1 MSTTTNRRKIVILVL
16 GTCGLVLF
24 AVLAALNAFNM
35 GIPNPTSTQG
45 FFVFT
50 GLSIVA
56 FLLFVAVLLLLVR
69 NVLKLYA
76 DQRSRVMGALLR
88 TRMLWGAV
96 LVSLIPIVFMFL
108 FSYGLMNRAV
118 DRWFSQPVTQMRDDS
133 NHMAVEL
140 AQYTTANAR
149 AEADS
154 IASGLP
160 EVGAAAAISVSPPV
174 ASAALHRPRKAPH
187 SSTRSPEHP
196 AERVVAS
203 ETARERRDAIYK
215 VLRQHEITLQNG
227 FVVVYREGRVV
238 AAFHMPQRAGTTAEV
253 RTWLPDQAGE
263 SGEDGAGDGSSGDI
277 ATDPTDAAILAAAQR
292 NDQPV
297 FSLGPADFALAATT
311 IKGGNTVV
319 VGLPMPFGMASTMA
333 RLRKNA
339 DAYWVLYRE
348 RRQIRDLYMLLLLMM
363 TSLALFASSWLAL
376 HLSKQVT
383 KPVEALADAMEAIAS
398 GDYAHR
404 VGESATEELGE
415 LVRSFNHMAADLEGS
430 RRAVEESTVQLS
442 AANAALES
450 RRSELE
456 TMLET
461 IPNGVAT
468 LDVERRVVLANR
480 ALSEMMDPGG
490 QRPFFGLAM
499 EEVFPAD
506 VVEVLDRL
514 IKRSHR
520 MGSASS
526 EIEISA
532 PTNHARDRFGGTM
545 NLLATVA
552 LLEMPGS
559 SERMRREHQGY
570 VLVLENATELLRAQ
584 KQSAWKEVARRVA
597 HEIKNPLTP
606 ISLSAEQI
614 RRHID
619 RLANSL
625 VDPLEDGAAE
635 SPSVGVIRRCSEVIT
650 SSVESMRGLVDQ
662 FAALAEFPTAR
673 PKPADL
679 NTIVDNS
686 LALFAGRMQ
695 TIRIVRKMSPDLP
708 LVMADPEALKRALGN
723 LIDNAAEAMQ
733 HSLLRELFVHTS
745 LLENGM
751 VELVIADTG
760 SGLTAEM
767 RERLFLPY
775 FSTKQRGTGLGLAIA
790 AKIIQEH
797 QGTIRAEKNEPA
809 GAKFIVELRAA
820 SVPDSDPEVSFDF
833 VTAGS
838 LVATAEDGTGLIAEA
853 NMSDDM
859 ISFDGGST
867 SRISEIHATSR
878 VGLDRSMLHDHLV
891 STGPNSTSPTSRG
904 VASPGP
910 RGRA

>member
-1 MSTTTNRRKIVILVL
+1 MATPANWRKIRIVAL
-16 GTCGLVLF
+16 GASLLALF
-24 AVLAALNAFNM
+24 VALATLNAFNTQL
-35 GIPNPTSTQG
+35 PTPATTQQI
-45 FFVFT
+45 VIFT

-56 FLLFVAVLLLLVR
+56 FLLFVAVLILLVR

-76 DQRSRVMGALLR
+76 DQRSRVMGTRLR
-88 TRMLWGAV
+88 ARMLWGAV
-96 LVSLIPIVFMFL
+96 LVSLIPIASMYA
-108 FSYGLMNRAV
+108 FSYLLLNRAV
-118 DRWFSQPVTQMRDDS
+118 DRWFSQPVTQMREDS
-133 NHMAVEL
+133 NNMGLEL
-140 AQYTTANAR
+140 ARYTTANAR

-154 IASGLP
+154 IASVLP
-160 EVGAAAAISVSPPV
+160 AAPSAAPPAPARTTPSVPAHQPHRPIHTSTHNPAHTAAIATSRQ
-174 ASAALHRPRKAPH
+174 HR
-187 SSTRSPEHP
+187 E
-196 AERVVAS
+196 
-203 ETARERRDAIYK
+203 AIYE

-227 FVVVYREGRVV
+227 FAIVYHDGRVI
-238 AAFHMPQRAGTTAEV
+238 ASFQMPQHAGSTAHV
-253 RTWLPDQAGE
+253 KTWLSDQMAEDSDE
-263 SGEDGAGDGSSGDI
+263 SKETP
-277 ATDPTDAAILAAAQR
+277 TDPTDAAILATAQR

-297 FSLGPADFALAATT
+297 FSIDTTDYALGATT
-311 IKGGNTVV
+311 IKQGNTVV
-319 VGLPMPFGMASTMA
+319 VGLPMPFGMAATMT
-333 RLRKNA
+333 RLQKRA
-339 DAYWVLYRE
+339 EAYSILYSE

-404 VGESATEELGE
+404 VRESATEELGE
-415 LVRSFNHMAADLEGS
+415 LVRSFNHMAADLEDS
-430 RRAVEESTVQLS
+430 RRAVEHSTVQLS
-442 AANAALES
+442 AANTALEA
-450 RRSELE
+450 RRGELE

-468 LDVERRVVLANR
+468 LDAERRIVLANR

-490 QRPFFGLAM
+490 QRPFYGRVM
-499 EEVFPAD
+499 EEVFPSEVA
-506 VVEVLDRL
+506 EVLDRL

-520 MGSASS
+520 MGSASG
-526 EIEISA
+526 EIEFNGVS
-532 PTNHARDRFGGTM
+532 GTM
-545 NLLATVA
+545 NLLTTVA
-552 LLEMPGS
+552 LLEMPAAT
-559 SERMRREHQGY
+559 ERARREHQGY

-619 RLANSL
+619 RLATAITGPDSRTSEQPIPEL
-625 VDPLEDGAAE
+625 
-635 SPSVGVIRRCSEVIT
+635 PSIAVIRRCSEVIN
-650 SSVESMRGLVDQ
+650 SSVESMRSLVDQ

-679 NTIVDNS
+679 NTIVENS

-695 TIRIVRKMSPDLP
+695 TISIVRKMSPSLP

-733 HSLLRELFVHTS
+733 QSLFRELRISTD

-751 VELVIADTG
+751 VELTIADSGT
-760 SGLTAEM
+760 GLTDEM

-797 QGTIRAEKNEPA
+797 QGTIRAEKNEPV
-809 GAKFIVELRAA
+809 GAKFIIELRPA
-820 SVPDSDPEVSFDF
+820 SSLDSDTEVQSSVNTFIKTQNGNHPEPKLAE
-833 VTAGS
+833 TE
-838 LVATAEDGTGLIAEA
+838 ATLNIASNSAEAEDDLASIAR
-853 NMSDDM
+853 
-859 ISFDGGST
+859 GSK
-867 SRISEIHATSR
+867 
-878 VGLDRSMLHDHLV
+878 
-891 STGPNSTSPTSRG
+891 
-904 VASPGP
+904 
-910 RGRA
+910 

>member
-1 MSTTTNRRKIVILVL
+1 MAPTANRRKIWIAAL
-16 GTCGLVLF
+16 GASLLVLF
-24 AVLAALNAFNM
+24 VALATLNAFNTQL
-35 GIPNPTSTQG
+35 PTPATTQQIV
-45 FFVFT
+45 VFT

-56 FLLFVAVLLLLVR
+56 FLLFVAVLVLLVR

-76 DQRSRVMGALLR
+76 DQRSRVMGTRLR
-88 TRMLWGAV
+88 TRMLWGAL
-96 LVSLIPIVFMFL
+96 LVSLVPIASMYA
-108 FSYGLMNRAV
+108 FSYLLLNRAV
-118 DRWFSQPVTQMRDDS
+118 DRWFSQPVTEMRDDS
-133 NHMAVEL
+133 NNMALEL
-140 AQYTTANAR
+140 ARYTTANAR
-149 AEADS
+149 AEAAS

-160 EVGAAAAISVSPPV
+160 EAPSPVPPAEAPAPSKGPTSKQQAHRPV
-174 ASAALHRPRKAPH
+174 HASAHGSAHTAAL
-187 SSTRSPEHP
+187 SSAGLHHG
-196 AERVVAS
+196 
-203 ETARERRDAIYK
+203 AIHQ

-227 FVVVYREGRVV
+227 FAIVYHEGRVI
-238 AAFHMPQRAGTTAEV
+238 ASFQLPQRAGATAQV
-253 RTWLPDQAGE
+253 KTWLPDQVAE
-263 SGEDGAGDGSSGDI
+263 EDPDGPAQEA
-277 ATDPTDAAILAAAQR
+277 ATDPTDAAILATAQR

-297 FSLGPADFALAATT
+297 FSLGTTDYALGAASL
-311 IKGGNTVV
+311 KEGNTVV
-319 VGLPMPFGMASTMA
+319 VGLPMPFGMAATMT
-333 RLRKNA
+333 RLQKRA
-339 DAYWVLYRE
+339 EAYATLYSE

-363 TSLALFASSWLAL
+363 TSLALFASCWLAL

-404 VGESATEELGE
+404 VQESATEELGE
-415 LVRSFNHMAADLEGS
+415 LVRSFNHMAGDLEDS
-430 RRAVEESTVQLS
+430 RRAVEHSTVQLS
-442 AANAALES
+442 AANTALEARS
-450 RRSELE
+450 SELE

-468 LDVERRVVLANR
+468 LDADRRIVLANR

-490 QRPFFGLAM
+490 QRPFYGRVL
-499 EEVFPAD
+499 EEVFPAEVAD
-506 VVEVLDRL
+506 VLDRL

-526 EIEISA
+526 EIEITA
-532 PTNHARDRFGGTM
+532 PIHASNGRFGGTM

-552 LLEMPGS
+552 LLEIPAAT
-559 SERMRREHQGY
+559 ERTRREHQGY

-619 RLANSL
+619 RLAHAITG
-625 VDPLEDGAAE
+625 DGRHPPQAPE
-635 SPSVGVIRRCSEVIT
+635 PPSIAVIRRCSEVIT
-650 SSVESMRGLVDQ
+650 SSVESMRSLVDQ

-679 NTIVDNS
+679 NTIVENS

-695 TIRIVRKMSPDLP
+695 TICIVRKMSLGLP

-733 HSLLRELFVHTS
+733 QSLFRELRICTN

-751 VELVIADTG
+751 VELTIADTG
-760 SGLTAEM
+760 SGLTDEM

-775 FSTKQRGTGLGLAIA
+775 FSTKQRGTGLGFAIA

-809 GAKFIVELRAA
+809 GAMFILELRPA
-820 SVPDSDPEVSFDF
+820 S
-833 VTAGS
+833 T
-838 LVATAEDGTGLIAEA
+838 
-853 NMSDDM
+853 
-859 ISFDGGST
+859 FDGDVEAPSSIGPIASTQNGSHPAT
-867 SRISEIHATSR
+867 KSNEAQNNTAHAEGDLS
-878 VGLDRSMLHDHLV
+878 
-891 STGPNSTSPTSRG
+891 STIARGPK
-904 VASPGP
+904 
-910 RGRA
+910 

>member
-1 MSTTTNRRKIVILVL
+1 MGTTVNRRKLWIVAL
-16 GTCGLVLF
+16 GTCLLVLF
-24 AVLAALNAFNM
+24 VILATLNAFN
-35 GIPNPTSTQG
+35 TQLPKPATTQQIV
-45 FFVFT
+45 VFT

-56 FLLFVAVLLLLVR
+56 FLLFVAVLVLLVR

-76 DQRSRVMGALLR
+76 DQRSRVMGTRLR

-96 LVSLIPIVFMFL
+96 LVSLVPIASMFA
-108 FSYGLMNRAV
+108 FSYQLMNRSV
-118 DRWFSQPVTQMRDDS
+118 DRWFSQPATEVRDDS
-133 NHMAVEL
+133 NNMALEL
-140 AQYTTANAR
+140 SRYTSSNAR

-154 IASGLP
+154 IASALP
-160 EVGAAAAISVSPPV
+160 DPSVVTSAAKMPASHPKPASTQDRAHHSIHASTHSSSHAAAKSGSH
-174 ASAALHRPRKAPH
+174 LD
-187 SSTRSPEHP
+187 
-196 AERVVAS
+196 
-203 ETARERRDAIYK
+203 REAVYK

-227 FVVVYREGRVV
+227 FAIVYREGRVI
-238 AAFHMPQRAGTTAEV
+238 ASFHMPQRAGATAEV
-253 RTWLPDQAGE
+253 KAWLPDHVVE
-263 SGEDGAGDGSSGDI
+263 EDADDASVH
-277 ATDPTDAAILAAAQR
+277 APTDPTDAAILSAAQR
-292 NDQPV
+292 DDQPV
-297 FSLGPADFALAATT
+297 FSLGPTDYALGATT
-311 IKGGNTVV
+311 IKQGNTVV
-319 VGLPMPFGMASTMA
+319 VGLPMPFGMAATMS
-333 RLRKNA
+333 RLRKRA
-339 DAYWVLYRE
+339 DAYWVLYSE

-363 TSLALFASSWLAL
+363 TSLALFASCWLAL

-404 VGESATEELGE
+404 VQESATEELGE

-430 RRAVEESTVQLS
+430 RRAVEDSTVQLS
-442 AANAALES
+442 AANTALEA
-450 RRSELE
+450 RRGELE

-468 LDVERRVVLANR
+468 LDAERRIVLANR

-490 QRPFFGLAM
+490 QSPFYGRVM
-499 EEVFPAD
+499 EEVFPPE
-506 VVEVLDRL
+506 VSEVLDRL

-526 EIEISA
+526 EIEITGTSH
-532 PTNHARDRFGGTM
+532 PTNERFSGSM
-545 NLLATVA
+545 HLLATVA
-552 LLEMPGS
+552 LLEMPAAT
-559 SERMRREHQGY
+559 ERMRREHQGY
-570 VLVLENATELLRAQ
+570 VIVLENATELLRAQ

-619 RLANSL
+619 RLANAIA
-625 VDPLEDGAAE
+625 DPAQRRPIEP
-635 SPSVGVIRRCSEVIT
+635 PSIAVIRRCSEVIT
-650 SSVESMRGLVDQ
+650 SSVESMRSLVDQ

-679 NTIVDNS
+679 NTIVENS

-695 TIRIVRKMSPDLP
+695 TIRIVRKMASDLP

-733 HSLLRELFVHTS
+733 QSLYRELRIGTS

-751 VELVIADTG
+751 VELTIADSG
-760 SGLTAEM
+760 SGLTDEM

-809 GAKFIVELRAA
+809 GAKFIVELRPA
-820 SVPDSDPEVSFDF
+820 SSLDSEPEILTTF
-833 VTAGS
+833 
-838 LVATAEDGTGLIAEA
+838 TGLATPQNDQHLEFTEGPINEGGARPSAETEVDLA
-853 NMSDDM
+853 
-859 ISFDGGST
+859 ST
-867 SRISEIHATSR
+867 
-878 VGLDRSMLHDHLV
+878 L
-891 STGPNSTSPTSRG
+891 
-904 VASPGP
+904 P
-910 RGRA
+910 RGPK

>member
-1 MSTTTNRRKIVILVL
+1 MATPANRRKVWIIAL
-16 GTCGLVLF
+16 GASLLVLF
-24 AVLAALNAFNM
+24 VALATLNAFN
-35 GIPNPTSTQG
+35 TQLPKPATTQQIV
-45 FFVFT
+45 VFT

-56 FLLFVAVLLLLVR
+56 FLLFVTVLLLLVR

-76 DQRSRVMGALLR
+76 DQRSRVMGTRLR
-88 TRMLWGAV
+88 TRMVWGAV
-96 LVSLIPIVFMFL
+96 LVSLIPIASMYA
-108 FSYGLMNRAV
+108 FSYLLLNRAV
-118 DRWFSQPVTQMRDDS
+118 DRWFSQPVTEMRDDS
-133 NHMAVEL
+133 NNMAHEL
-140 AQYTTANAR
+140 AGYTSANAR

-160 EVGAAAAISVSPPV
+160 DTPAAPVPPPKAPASPPGRNPKQQLHRSIHAPAHGSARTAALSASRLRREAISQ
-174 ASAALHRPRKAPH
+174 
-187 SSTRSPEHP
+187 
-196 AERVVAS
+196 
-203 ETARERRDAIYK
+203 
-215 VLRQHEITLQNG
+215 VLRRHEITLQNG
-227 FVVVYREGRVV
+227 FAIVYHEGRVV
-238 AAFHMPQRAGTTAEV
+238 ASFQMPQRAGATAQV
-253 RTWLPDQAGE
+253 KTWLPDQTE
-263 SGEDGAGDGSSGDI
+263 EDSDEA
-277 ATDPTDAAILAAAQR
+277 AKQTPTDLNDTAILATAQR

-297 FSLGPADFALAATT
+297 FSLGTTDYALGATPL
-311 IKGGNTVV
+311 KEGNTVV
-319 VGLPMPFGMASTMA
+319 VGLPMPFGMAATMIN
-333 RLRKNA
+333 LRKNA
-339 DAYWVLYRE
+339 DAYWVLYSE

-363 TSLALFASSWLAL
+363 TSLALFASCWLAL

-404 VGESATEELGE
+404 VKESATEELGE
-415 LVRSFNHMAADLEGS
+415 LVRSFNRMAADLEDS
-430 RRAVEESTVQLS
+430 RRAVEHSTVQLS
-442 AANAALES
+442 AANTALEA
-450 RRSELE
+450 RRGELE

-468 LDVERRVVLANR
+468 LDADRRIVLANR

-490 QRPFFGLAM
+490 QRPFYGRVM
-499 EEVFPAD
+499 EEVFPPEVA
-506 VVEVLDRL
+506 EVLDRL

-526 EIEISA
+526 EIEFNGHSS
-532 PTNHARDRFGGTM
+532 GSM

-552 LLEMPGS
+552 LLEMPAAN
-559 SERMRREHQGY
+559 ERMRREHQGY

-614 RRHID
+614 HRHIN
-619 RLANSL
+619 RLANNL
-625 VDPLEDGAAE
+625 ADRTADIHAE
-635 SPSVGVIRRCSEVIT
+635 PPSVSVIRRCSEVIT
-650 SSVESMRGLVDQ
+650 SSVESMRSLVDQ

-679 NTIVDNS
+679 NTIVENS

-695 TIRIVRKMSPDLP
+695 TIKIVRKMTPGLP

-733 HSLLRELFVHTS
+733 QSLFRELRICTN

-751 VELVIADTG
+751 VELTIADTG
-760 SGLTAEM
+760 SGLTDEM

-809 GAKFIVELRAA
+809 GAKFIVELRPA
-820 SVPDSDPEVSFDF
+820 SSLDSDPEISSAVSSSVSPFAA
-833 VTAGS
+833 TQNGNYPQPKSTEAQAAETPAPA
-838 LVATAEDGTGLIAEA
+838 VAEAEDDLASTIA
-853 NMSDDM
+853 
-859 ISFDGGST
+859 
-867 SRISEIHATSR
+867 R
-878 VGLDRSMLHDHLV
+878 
-891 STGPNSTSPTSRG
+891 GPK
-904 VASPGP
+904 
-910 RGRA
+910 

>member
-1 MSTTTNRRKIVILVL
+1 MAAEVSRRKIWVAAL
-16 GTCGLVLF
+16 G
-24 AVLAALNAFNM
+24 AVLLLAALATLNAFNTQL
-35 GIPNPTSTQG
+35 PSPASTQQ
-45 FFVFT
+45 VVIFT

-56 FLLFVAVLLLLVR
+56 FLLFVAVMILLVR

-76 DQRSRVMGALLR
+76 DQHSRVMGTRLR

-96 LVSLIPIVFMFL
+96 LVSLVPIASMFA
-108 FSYGLMNRAV
+108 FSYLLLNRAV
-118 DRWFSQPVTQMRDDS
+118 DRWFSQPVTEMRDDS
-133 NHMAVEL
+133 TNMALEL
-140 AQYTTANAR
+140 ARYTSSNAR
-149 AEADS
+149 AESDS

-160 EVGAAAAISVSPPV
+160 EVSAAASPEKAKAAASPV
-174 ASAALHRPRKAPH
+174 APHRAHGSIHASTHAVHATAP
-187 SSTRSPEHP
+187 SISGQY
-196 AERVVAS
+196 
-203 ETARERRDAIYK
+203 REAIYQ
-215 VLRQHEITLQNG
+215 VLKQHQITLQNG
-227 FVVVYREGRVV
+227 FAVVYHEGRVV
-238 AAFHMPQRAGTTAEV
+238 ASFQMPQRVGATAEV
-253 RTWLPDQAGE
+253 KPWLPDQNAADDP
-263 SGEDGAGDGSSGDI
+263 DGDVSRV
-277 ATDPTDAAILAAAQR
+277 ATNPTDAAILATAQR
-292 NDQPV
+292 SDQPV
-297 FSLGPADFALAATT
+297 FSLGTTDYALGATT

-319 VGLPMPFGMASTMA
+319 VGLPMPFGMAATMA
-333 RLRKNA
+333 NLRKNA
-339 DAYWVLYRE
+339 DAYWVLYSE

-363 TSLALFASSWLAL
+363 TSLALFASCWLAL

-404 VGESATEELGE
+404 VRESATEELGE

-430 RRAVEESTVQLS
+430 RRAVEHSTVQLS
-442 AANAALES
+442 AANAALEA
-450 RRSELE
+450 RRGELE

-468 LDVERRVVLANR
+468 LDAERRIVLANR

-490 QRPFFGLAM
+490 QRPFLGLVM
-499 EEVFPAD
+499 EEVFPAE
-506 VVEVLDRL
+506 VSEVLDRL
-514 IKRSHR
+514 VKRSHR
-520 MGSASS
+520 MGSASG
-526 EIEISA
+526 EIEMAA
-532 PTNHARDRFGGTM
+532 PLRASNGGTM

-552 LLEMPGS
+552 LLEIPNS
-559 SERMRREHQGY
+559 IERLRRDHQGY

-619 RLANSL
+619 RLSQTIASL
-625 VDPLEDGAAE
+625 VPPSSEP
-635 SPSVGVIRRCSEVIT
+635 PSVAVIRRCSEVIT
-650 SSVESMRGLVDQ
+650 SSVESMRSLVDQ

-679 NTIVDNS
+679 NTIVENS

-695 TIRIVRKMSPDLP
+695 SIRIVRKLASDLP

-733 HSLLRELFVHTS
+733 QSLFRELLISTS
-745 LLENGM
+745 LLESGM
-751 VELVIADTG
+751 AELVIADTG
-760 SGLTAEM
+760 SGLTDEM

-809 GAKFIVELRAA
+809 GARFIVELRPA
-820 SVPDSDPEVSFDF
+820 SFVDSDPEAVP
-833 VTAGS
+833 VVEQTAAS
-838 LVATAEDGTGLIAEA
+838 AAADVLEREDGLASSIA
-853 NMSDDM
+853 
-859 ISFDGGST
+859 
-867 SRISEIHATSR
+867 
-878 VGLDRSMLHDHLV
+878 
-891 STGPNSTSPTSRG
+891 RG
-904 VASPGP
+904 TK
-910 RGRA
+910 

>member
-1 MSTTTNRRKIVILVL
+1 MATPANRRKLWIIAL
-16 GTCGLVLF
+16 GASLLVLF
-24 AVLAALNAFNM
+24 VALATLNAFN
-35 GIPNPTSTQG
+35 TQLPKPATTQQI
-45 FFVFT
+45 VIFT

-56 FLLFVAVLLLLVR
+56 FLLFVTVLILLVR

-76 DQRSRVMGALLR
+76 DQRSRVMGTRLR

-96 LVSLIPIVFMFL
+96 LVSLIPIASMYA
-108 FSYGLMNRAV
+108 FSYLLLNRAV
-118 DRWFSQPVTQMRDDS
+118 DRWFSQPVTEMRDDS
-133 NHMAVEL
+133 NSVAREL
-140 AQYTTANAR
+140 AGYTSANAR

-154 IASGLP
+154 IASNLP
-160 EVGAAAAISVSPPV
+160 PSPVAPVSPSKAPAPPGPNLKQQLHRSVHAPSHGSVRAAAIS
-174 ASAALHRPRKAPH
+174 ASRQR
-187 SSTRSPEHP
+187 
-196 AERVVAS
+196 
-203 ETARERRDAIYK
+203 REAIYQ

-227 FVVVYREGRVV
+227 FAIVYRDGRVV
-238 AAFHMPQRAGTTAEV
+238 ASFQMPQRAGATAQV
-253 RTWLPDQAGE
+253 KTWLPDQVAE
-263 SGEDGAGDGSSGDI
+263 EDLDQTS
-277 ATDPTDAAILAAAQR
+277 TDPNDAAILATAQR

-297 FSLGPADFALAATT
+297 LTLGTTDYALGATP
-311 IKGGNTVV
+311 IKQGITVV
-319 VGLPMPFGMASTMA
+319 VGLPMPFGMAATMIN
-333 RLRKNA
+333 LRKNA
-339 DAYWVLYRE
+339 DAYWVLYSE

-363 TSLALFASSWLAL
+363 TSLALFASCWLAL

-404 VGESATEELGE
+404 VKESATEELGE
-415 LVRSFNHMAADLEGS
+415 LVRSFNHMAADLEDS
-430 RRAVEESTVQLS
+430 RRAVEHSTVQLS
-442 AANAALES
+442 AANTALEA
-450 RRSELE
+450 RRGELE

-468 LDVERRVVLANR
+468 LDADRHIILANR

-490 QRPFFGLAM
+490 QRPFYGRAM
-499 EEVFPAD
+499 EEVFPPEVA
-506 VVEVLDRL
+506 EVLDRL
-514 IKRSHR
+514 INRSHR

-526 EIEISA
+526 EIEFNGQHS
-532 PTNHARDRFGGTM
+532 GSM

-552 LLEMPGS
+552 LLEMPAAN
-559 SERMRREHQGY
+559 ERMRREHQGY

-614 RRHID
+614 HRHIN
-619 RLANSL
+619 RLANNLAGRAS
-625 VDPLEDGAAE
+625 DIHAE
-635 SPSVGVIRRCSEVIT
+635 PPSVAVIRRCSEVIT
-650 SSVESMRGLVDQ
+650 SSVESMRSLVDQ

-679 NTIVDNS
+679 NTIVENS

-695 TIRIVRKMSPDLP
+695 NVKIVRKMTPDLP

-733 HSLLRELFVHTS
+733 QSLFRELRICTN

-751 VELVIADTG
+751 VELTIADTG
-760 SGLTAEM
+760 SGLTDEM

-797 QGTIRAEKNEPA
+797 QGSIRAEKNEPA
-809 GAKFIVELRAA
+809 GARFIVELRPA
-820 SVPDSDPEVSFDF
+820 SSPDSDPEIASAASRFA
-833 VTAGS
+833 VTQNGDHPGS
-838 LVATAEDGTGLIAEA
+838 KSVDAEVAETPSAAEAEDDLTSTIARGTK
-853 NMSDDM
+853 
-859 ISFDGGST
+859 
-867 SRISEIHATSR
+867 
-878 VGLDRSMLHDHLV
+878 
-891 STGPNSTSPTSRG
+891 
-904 VASPGP
+904 
-910 RGRA
+910 